1 MMPLRLVSVTR
12 LLRDAWRLAGPYFRS
27 DQRVSVDFGRFGCWR
42 VTEKWIGR
50 SLLAAVVGLELAQ
63 VWLSVLL
70 NAWNARFFNAL
81 QDKDVASF
89 WRELALFAL
98 IAAAYVAFAAYQLYL
113 TQGLHMRWRT
123 WMTGRYLDRWLQHG
137 VHYRMRLR
145 GEPADNPD
153 QRIADDIEMFV
164 DRTLSLGIGL
174 LSATMMLISFVVILW
189 GLSALLSFSIGSHP
203 VVVPGLLVWIALAF
217 ALMGTVGAHRIGWR
231 LVDLNFAKQRH
242 EADFRYALVRLRENA
257 EQVALAGGEKRERD
271 LLGGRFSNVAANWYS
286 TMSRQKRLTFFTAG
300 YNQVAVVLPPI
311 IVAPH
316 YFAGLVSLG
325 TLTQTGAAFGQ
336 VQTALSFIVNSY
348 SRLAEWKSVV
358 NRLIGFETQIALAG
372 DLLHE
377 GLREV
382 QTGRLEAPLA
392 VENVELEL
400 PNGMPLIAGARFTV
414 RRGEAVLLAGPS
426 GSGKSTLFRAVGA
439 IWPYAR
445 GLVMRARGTR
455 SLLLSQRPY
464 FPLGSL
470 GAALAYPASPRDIDP
485 DKLRRALVRVGLGR
499 LADRREEVAPWNEV
513 LSPGEQQRLAVCRA
527 LIHRPDVLLL
537 DEATSALDETS
548 EAELYRMLRVEMPAM
563 AIVSIGHRSTLAR
576 LHDRTIRF
584 GRPLPIAVER
594 ATVHV
599 STGIAH

>member
-1 MMPLRLVSVTR
+1 
-12 LLRDAWRLAGPYFRS
+12 
-27 DQRVSVDFGRFGCWR
+27 
-42 VTEKWIGR
+42 
-50 SLLAAVVGLELAQ
+50 
-63 VWLSVLL
+63 
-70 NAWNARFFNAL
+70 
-81 QDKDVASF
+81 
-89 WRELALFAL
+89 
-98 IAAAYVAFAAYQLYL
+98 
-113 TQGLHMRWRT
+113 
-123 WMTGRYLDRWLQHG
+123 
-137 VHYRMRLR
+137 
-145 GEPADNPD
+145 
-153 QRIADDIEMFV
+153 
-164 DRTLSLGIGL
+164 
-174 LSATMMLISFVVILW
+174 
-189 GLSALLSFSIGSHP
+189 
-203 VVVPGLLVWIALAF
+203 
-217 ALMGTVGAHRIGWR
+217 
-231 LVDLNFAKQRH
+231 
-242 EADFRYALVRLRENA
+242 
-257 EQVALAGGEKRERD
+257 
-271 LLGGRFSNVAANWYS
+271 
-286 TMSRQKRLTFFTAG
+286 
-300 YNQVAVVLPPI
+300 VVLPTI

-358 NRLIGFETQIALAG
+358 NRLIGFETQIALAS

-392 VENVELEL
+392 VEDVELEL

-576 LHDRTIRF
+576 LHDRTIRL